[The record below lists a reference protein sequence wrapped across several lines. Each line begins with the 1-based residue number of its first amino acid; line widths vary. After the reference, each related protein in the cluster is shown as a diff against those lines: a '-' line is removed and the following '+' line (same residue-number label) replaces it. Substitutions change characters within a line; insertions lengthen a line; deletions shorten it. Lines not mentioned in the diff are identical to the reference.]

1 MTQITDYV
9 IVIAMI
15 IVAVCQGISTAIHVY
30 QKETKKPL
38 PKQLMTIDQIAEFV
52 VDEAATFD
60 VSGAEKKIKAVEALM
75 DQAKAEGKPITKE
88 VAKGA
93 VQNAYNKKAAKEEK
107 KATPEDNEQAVQIGF
122 VSDTDE

>member
-9 IVIAMI
+9 VVIAMI
-15 IVAVCQGISTAIHVY
+15 IVAVCQGISTSIRVY
-30 QKETKKPL
+30 QRETKKPL
-38 PKQLMTIDQIAEFV
+38 PKQLMTIDEIAEFV

-60 VSGAEKKIKAVEALM
+60 ISGAEKKVKAVEALM

-107 KATPEDNEQAVQIGF
+107 KATPEDSEQAVQIGF